1 MMTVFSHQV
10 THQIV
15 AFYRAEESA
24 FSDREKELFS
34 HFCSSYA
41 DDLLPFLRRCLQV
54 LFPPAQLALVLG
66 EVPAPVLVNGS
77 LSHGLFDNGL
87 RFHRGPSHPAAQV
100 QQSGRHRRGSDP
112 GTARLPAPS
121 ARDVASRAGCSC
133 WIRWSEGG
141 NATPR
146 ARDGSRVPR
155 GDPEQLC
162 SERH

>member
-1 MMTVFSHQV
+1 MIQQVRSVWVTVFSHQV

-34 HFCSSYA
+34 LFCSAYA

-66 EVPAPVLVNGS
+66 EVPVSMLVNNS
-77 LSHGLFDNGL
+77 LSEGLFDSSL
-87 RFHRGPSHPAAQV
+87 RFHRCPSHPAAQV

-112 GTARLPAPS
+112 GTAQLPAPS

-141 NATPR
+141 NATQR
-146 ARDGSRVPR
+146 AGEGS
-155 GDPEQLC
+155 
-162 SERH
+162 

>member
-24 FSDREKELFS
+24 FSDRERELFS

-41 DDLLPFLRRCLQV
+41 DDLLPFLRRCLLV

-66 EVPAPVLVNGS
+66 EVPVSMLVNDS
-77 LSHGLFDNGL
+77 LSNGLFDIRL
-87 RFHRGPSHPAAQV
+87 RFHRRPSHPAAQV

-112 GTARLPAPS
+112 GTAQLPAAS
-121 ARDVASRAGCSC
+121 ARDVASRAGCYC
-133 WIRWSEGG
+133 WIRWSKGG
-141 NATPR
+141 NATQR
-146 ARDGSRVPR
+146 ARDGSCV
-155 GDPEQLC
+155 L
-162 SERH
+162 